1 MAFYMLP
8 CRQTLSLRLSGA
20 CSRKVNVPRSVMAAP
35 MHSVML
41 GNSLSKREAMIMA
54 ATGSESEIIETRTTA
69 LATLGWYT

>member
-1 MAFYMLP
+1 
-8 CRQTLSLRLSGA
+8 
-20 CSRKVNVPRSVMAAP
+20 MAAP

-69 LATLGWYT
+69 LATLVYLTDRTQVMK